1 MAERQQK
8 VPRVVQENEVPP
20 VASPARVD
28 VEELLT
34 QLAERTAE
42 LADARTKRKHAEAK
56 MKTKARELDAE
67 RKARKQT
74 GRQLEGD
81 LSALETERD
90 QYVAACLEL
99 KDQIAEQRK
108 ARAAAEADIRRAE
121 ERSGALQHK
130 LQVVWAQLQQEKPEA
145 RKPWWRRF
153 GS

>member
-1 MAERQQK
+1 MAESQQDG
-8 VPRVVQENEVPP
+8 PRAVREHDVPP

-42 LADARTKRKHAEAK
+42 LADARTKRKNAEAK
-56 MKTKARELDAE
+56 MKTKTRELDAE
-67 RKARKQT
+67 RKALKQT
-74 GRQLEGD
+74 SRQLEGD

-90 QYVAACLEL
+90 QYVAACREL

>member
-1 MAERQQK
+1 MAERQQD
-8 VPRVVQENEVPP
+8 VPRVVHENDVPP

-42 LADARTKRKHAEAK
+42 LAEVRLKRKNAEAK
-56 MKTKARELDAE
+56 LKTKTSELDSE

-81 LSALETERD
+81 LTSLETERD
-90 QYVAACLEL
+90 QYVAACRQL
-99 KDQIAEQRK
+99 KTQVAEQRK
-108 ARAAAEADIRRAE
+108 ARAAAEAELEQAE
-121 ERSGALQHK
+121 ERSAALQHK
-130 LQVVWAQLQQEKPEA
+130 LQVVWAQLQQQKPEA
-145 RKPWWRRF
+145 PQPWWRRF